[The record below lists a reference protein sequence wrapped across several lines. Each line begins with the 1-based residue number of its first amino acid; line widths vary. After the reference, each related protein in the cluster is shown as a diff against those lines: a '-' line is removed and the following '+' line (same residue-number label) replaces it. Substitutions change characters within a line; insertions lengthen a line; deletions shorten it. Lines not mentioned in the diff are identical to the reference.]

1 MPLLVLVAVAAGFV
15 WWLIWPL
22 LAVVATLVLIATAGA
37 VVTRVLV
44 AAWRTYTAEH
54 DDGPSRVPEPTD
66 EPAYPRYLTR
76 QVWRD
81 HIALLADVV
90 GVAARPAML
99 LGAAATQLLVGGWQA
114 IALAPVWLAVAAG
127 LLAGALAGAAL
138 LVTVAAGYAVA
149 AGMLSGW
156 QALAAVAV
164 RGLDELLRSAR
175 RTRPACPHPGCYRAF
190 SLAEYGCPGCDAR
203 HGNLVPGQYGVL
215 RRVCRCGAGLPTSA
229 LFGRGR
235 LAAYCPHCHQS
246 LSGPVGE
253 APLVQLPVVGG
264 PGAGKTT
271 YAHLAVGA
279 LEGVGFA
286 DAEEA
291 KGFAGRLAAL
301 RDGESLAR
309 TVVELP
315 RATVLEVASDGGQP
329 CLLYLFDPPGEHY
342 TTSER
347 IAWQRYLDHATGL
360 LLMVDPLALD
370 GVRRSLTPDEVAIL
384 AGVTSSTEDPA
395 HVIDRLVGA
404 LRTRPDGGRLD
415 RIAVVVS
422 KTDALRHTGV
432 GQPLFVGFGP
442 EPVRDWLE
450 RMGWSN
456 PMRTLDRM
464 AGEVRY
470 FVSGLDV
477 PASRIADPV
486 RWLVEGSVRGREG
499 YRLPTAVRPLEPVMS
514 SLAPHQIPPHYR
526 WLRRTMLAVVCVIT
540 FSYATGLLAAIAIT
554 GWRLAT

>member
-1 MPLLVLVAVAAGFV
+1 MLVLAAVAAGFV

-22 LAVVATLVLIATAGA
+22 LAVVAVLVFTATVGA
-37 VVTRVLV
+37 VVARMLV
-44 AAWRTYTAEH
+44 AAWRTYTADH
-54 DDGPSRVPEPTD
+54 DDGPSPVPVPTG
-66 EPAYPRYLTR
+66 EPAYPRYLTG

-81 HIALLADVV
+81 HSALLVDVV
-90 GVAARPAML
+90 GVAARPVML
-99 LGAAATQLLVGGWQA
+99 LGAAVTQLLVGGWQA

-127 LLAGALAGAAL
+127 LLAGALAGAVL
-138 LVTVAAGYAVA
+138 LVTVAAGHAVA
-149 AGMLSGW
+149 AGLLGGG
-156 QALAAVAV
+156 QVLAALAV
-164 RGLDELLRSAR
+164 RGLDEVLRSAR

-190 SLAEYGCPGCDAR
+190 SRAEYGCPGCDAR
-203 HGNLVPGQYGVL
+203 HGNLVPGRYGVL

-229 LFGRGR
+229 LFGRSR
-235 LAAYCPHCHQS
+235 LAAYCPHCHQP
-246 LSGPVGE
+246 LAGAVGE

-271 YAHLAVGA
+271 YAHLAVGG
-279 LEGVGFA
+279 LDGVGFA
-286 DAEEA
+286 DAGEA
-291 KGFAGRLAAL
+291 QGFAGRLATL
-301 RDGESLAR
+301 RGGGSLAR

-315 RATVLEVASDGGQP
+315 RATVLELVLDGGRQ

-360 LLMVDPLALD
+360 LFVVDPLSLD
-370 GVRRSLTPDEVAIL
+370 GVRRSLAPEEVAAL
-384 AGVTSSTEDPA
+384 ADVTLSTEDPA

-404 LRTRPDGGRLD
+404 LRTRPDGGRLE

-422 KTDALRHTGV
+422 KADALRRTGV
-432 GQPLFVGFGP
+432 GQPLVAGFGP

-450 RMGWSN
+450 AMGWSN

-499 YRLPTAVRPLEPVMS
+499 YRLPGSVRPLEPVMS
-514 SLAPHQIPPHYR
+514 SLGPHQIPPHYR
-526 WLRRTMLAVVCVIT
+526 WLRRTMLAVVCSIT
-540 FSYATGLLAAIAIT
+540 LSYATGLLAAIAIT
-554 GWRLAT
+554 GWRLVT